1 MAGILKTGKIEHPNS
16 SGTITFGKSGQT
28 VALASGATATGFDNG
43 KILQVTS
50 MSDDTVHSTTAD
62 NVVIGGTAT
71 ITTSSATSKI
81 LILVHGIV
89 GHSTNTVTATMGL
102 RYKQGGSTVSNSDT
116 LIAGGATAGNRS
128 RGFAWA
134 GSSYSNWNGMNIN
147 LNFLHEPAY
156 KGQLAYRMCMLG
168 FDGSGTMYLGRT
180 GRDTDNIDHPRASHN
195 ITLMEI
201 AG

>member
-1 MAGILKTGKIEHPNS
+1 MAGTLKTGKIEHPKS

-28 VALASGATATGFDNG
+28 VELASGATATGFGG

-50 MSDDTVHSTTAD
+50 MNDDAVHTTTTQ

-81 LILVHGIV
+81 LVLVHGLV
-89 GHSTNTVTATMGL
+89 GHSTNTVTGTMGL
-102 RYKQGGSTVSNSDT
+102 KYKEGGSTVSNSDT
-116 LIAGGATAGNRS
+116 LIAGGAASGSRA

-134 GSSYSNWNGMNIN
+134 GSSYQNWNGMNIN

-156 KGQLAYRMCMLG
+156 KGQLAYRLYMMG
-168 FDGSGTMYLGRT
+168 FDGGGTMYLGRT
-180 GRDTDNIDHPRASHN
+180 GRDNDNDDHPRASHN

-201 AG
+201 GE